1 MHRRIMANASE
12 NADTKRRRFHGPV
25 MRAGLKVFLPTDWY
39 DAAKK
44 DNAVQLALNAIA
56 DPKVDLDKNEWPC
69 SIKGAVWVLQQHSDA
84 NVYTLCIGP
93 SRTGG
98 TWL

>member
-1 MHRRIMANASE
+1 MANPSEEVPQASV
-12 NADTKRRRFHGPV
+12 PV
-25 MRAGLKVFLPTDWY
+25 PEPEPGRMRVGLLVYLPQPFY
-39 DAAKK
+39 EAAKR
-44 DNAVQLALNAIA
+44 DGAVQAALDAFE
-56 DPKVDLDKNEWPC
+56 DPVVDLEKWELYS
-69 SIKGAVWVLQQHSDA
+69 SIHGAVWMLQQHSDA